1 MQPFELLIPIV
12 AIVAGTF
19 LVGFLASKIFG
30 LINAWINRKKT
41 GLSEDKARE
50 IVDFMNNTERRL
62 RSLEQIIVDQDFL
75 DDKKLT
81 QLPDFESE
89 DEKKSRLANRLKS

>member
-1 MQPFELLIPIV
+1 MQPFEILIPII

-19 LVGFLASKIFG
+19 LVGYLASKVFG
-30 LINAWINRKKT
+30 LINSWINRKKT
-41 GLSEDKARE
+41 GISEDKARE
-50 IVDFMNNTERRL
+50 IVDFMNNTEHRL

-75 DDKKLT
+75 DEKKLT

-89 DEKKSRLANRLKS
+89 DEKKSRLSNRLKS

>member
-1 MQPFELLIPIV
+1 MQPFEILIPII

-19 LVGFLASKIFG
+19 LVGYLASNVFG
-30 LINAWINRKKT
+30 LLNSWINRKKT
-41 GLSEDKARE
+41 GLGEDKARE

-75 DDKKLT
+75 DEKNMT

-89 DEKKSRLANRLKS
+89 EDKKSRLANRLKS